1 MDFSNYEEAVSY
13 LYGYEEN
20 LCLMRNYGVY
30 RQALSNLIPE
40 IEEMLQSIKENM
52 RISDED
58 LHGLIYKDEDDE
70 DEDESISTDSKSNN

>member
-52 RISDED
+52 RISEED
-58 LHGLIYKDEDDE
+58 LHDLIYKDEDE
-70 DEDESISTDSKSNN
+70 EDESISTDSKSNN